1 MINLNESTFFFIL
14 FLTGIVTYVI
24 FILNQNCDV
33 ICKINFYKYENY
45 YKNEIIQDLNYH
57 NLNKNN
63 DLNVSKTENIDKYSE
78 DDLYLKEILS
88 QKLF

>member
-14 FLTGIVTYVI
+14 FLTGIITYIV
-24 FILNQNCDV
+24 FILNQNCD
-33 ICKINFYKYENY
+33 IKCKINYYKYENY

-57 NLNKNN
+57 NINSN
-63 DLNVSKTENIDKYSE
+63 DLNAVQTENDEKYTE
-78 DDLYLKEILS
+78 DDLYLKEILN